1 MACDPLYTCFSDAEF
16 SRRNDAVRARMARAG
31 VDVVVFYGKG
41 STPDIHYLCNWLT
54 TTESYFIYPREG
66 EPTLFVQLSNH
77 LPNAQRMAIIEDV
90 RFGGSSATGSVDS
103 VPRVV
108 ENLKERGALGG
119 RVGLCGS
126 IPYQHYLR
134 MGEALPDV
142 EWADFGGEMRAQR
155 QIKSAEEIERI
166 RIAAK
171 MSDDSVAAL
180 AEQARPGIP
189 EHELAKI
196 VEDVYLG
203 KGGINGIHF
212 MITTS
217 MRNPTGGVPQQHLS
231 NRVIEKGDVLVTE
244 ISTNYGG
251 YTGQILRTFTIGE
264 GPTAEYQKL
273 HDTAMEAFH
282 RIEAVIKTG
291 TAAEEVLEAA
301 DVIHDRGFT
310 VFDDVVHGAN
320 QLPPIL
326 RTRKTSR
333 GTPQNFRF
341 EKDMCLVIQPN
352 VVTEDARM
360 GVQFGE
366 MLRVT
371 DNGMERL
378 HTYPRELIVCGR
390 KD

>member
-1 MACDPLYTCFSDAEF
+1 MACDPLYTAFSDVEF
-16 SRRNDAVRARMARAG
+16 AKRNAAIRARMEQAG
-31 VDVVVFYGKG
+31 LDTVVFYGKG

-54 TTESYFIYPREG
+54 TTESYFIYPRAG

-77 LPNAQRMAIIEDV
+77 LPNAERMAIIDDV

-108 ENLKERGALGG
+108 ENLTERGVVRG

-126 IPYQHYLR
+126 LPYQHYLR
-134 MGEALPDV
+134 LGDALPELV
-142 EWADFGGEMRAQR
+142 WVDFSGEMRAER
-155 QIKSAEEIERI
+155 HIKSDEEIERI

-171 MSDDSVAAL
+171 MSDDSVGAL

-203 KGGINGIHF
+203 KGGVNGIHF

-217 MRNPTGGVPQQHLS
+217 MRDPQGGVPQQHLS
-231 NRVIEKGDVLVTE
+231 NRVLRKGDVLVTE
-244 ISTNYGG
+244 ISANYCG

-264 GPTAEYQKL
+264 GPTPEYQKL
-273 HDTAMEAFH
+273 HDAAMEAFD
-282 RIEAVIKTG
+282 RIEGVIKTG
-291 TAAEEVLEAA
+291 TTADEVLAAA
-301 DVIHDRGFT
+301 DIVHDRGFT

-326 RTRKTSR
+326 RTRKTTR
-333 GTPQNFRF
+333 GTPKDFRF
-341 EKDMCLVIQPN
+341 KKNMCLVIQPN
-352 VVTEDARM
+352 VITEDGRM

-371 DNGMERL
+371 DKGLERL
-378 HTYPRELIVCGR
+378 HSYPRELIVCSRAG
-390 KD
+390 